1 MRLHHDTG
9 FTPLAWVK
17 PELDEI
23 LRLARRSLEDYF
35 ENQEDDSAMRYC
47 ASHLHQ
53 VQGSLRMLEL
63 RGAAAVAGEMERLA
77 EALVAGAVENREEA
91 FTVLMRGIVQ
101 LPDYLERIQA
111 GFRDVPQVLL
121 PLINEL
127 REVRA
132 QPPWQ
137 ESALFTPDLRRPL
150 PAHTQTFD
158 TDVSDAIRQE
168 RFIGLLGRFRRSL
181 ADARVRTDVASTLSD
196 MVAASAAAGELVSEE
211 GWRRLFWVTEGLAQ
225 ALDQGILEGSEPLL
239 NVLDAVTESL
249 AGIVDRGAATLAHEP
264 PQELTQQ
271 LLYFVA
277 QAPIGHVAL
286 DEIRRTFDLD
296 AYLPEQREIE
306 HARGSMGGH
315 NKALMTT
322 VTSAIKEDLLR
333 VKDALDLHMRNL
345 DAPAQSLADHVTA
358 LAGIADTLNML
369 DLAAPRRVVLEQR
382 TALEAMVGG
391 SRPIDESGLLDVA
404 GALLYVES
412 SLDDQ
417 VVQLGSG
424 DDGMA
429 AQEAGEPPPLPAS
442 EARQVLE
449 TLVREALTNFA
460 KARQCFVAFVEA
472 GWDWARLSDVPHLLA
487 EVSGALR
494 ILQIETAPGYID
506 AIATLTREQLI
517 ERRRL
522 PKATELDSL
531 ADALSS
537 MEYYLEALSERRGG
551 RDGILQTARNSLEQ
565 LGISV
570 DSLSDAR
577 SPAPAPAVVP
587 AMVTEARADSRQA
600 AKPAAQAGP
609 ARAEAEPSTDAE
621 TPAELEAPESQQRDS
636 ESDLAPIGESQ
647 PMGAE
652 SADSTAD
659 EAAETGLAASDDA
672 LAAAGETSSAP
683 ALDAEAGAGPQS
695 GDTGG
700 FEAVNEDIDDEI
712 REIFLEE
719 VEEEIQSLDSQLET
733 WRQTPE
739 DLALLRPIRR
749 IFHTLKGSGRLVGAT
764 TLGEFSWHIESAL
777 NRVLDGKRAASPAV
791 VSLIDSAR
799 GQLRALQ
806 GMLAGQTID
815 LQAVLAL
822 QHVADRVADGEEV
835 FDQSGVAS
843 PDSIPELEPSID
855 AQPEPV
861 AEADAPVESADSELS
876 EQPEAEPES
885 EPYIEIDI
893 DPVLQE
899 ILVTEVSGHLETL
912 RSWRDSAIPDSQ
924 PANDALLR
932 AVHTINGAF
941 AMAEVP
947 LVTELTVPLEG
958 YVRRLLA
965 TGEPA
970 SEPALALYSEVLAAL
985 EKTNRQ
991 LEQAKPRIPGYGDL
1005 PVRMEAIRDSLPEAA
1020 LPLAGVFGHG
1030 LDDEGDWQ
1038 DASIDWDATAAE
1050 SAFDGSEPSA
1060 LAPSQAA
1067 DSEPADAADP
1077 VAEPER
1083 QAPADALG
1091 EGDLA
1096 PVGVDDSISTDADLR
1111 DAESAPNGELDQ
1123 DAAPDSTEVQIQET
1137 TVDAGDAVEA
1147 IETLDASEREALSAE
1162 LAADALLAE
1171 LDHRISGSSLTD
1183 TSEPDELDESG
1194 LGLPTV
1200 GTLDKDASAAHP
1212 VARDE
1217 SAAVTVAEDA
1227 YEPESETEEPGASE
1241 PAAEELIRS
1250 AADEAADDETA
1261 PEALA
1266 DDSNS
1271 DSDADLESEPGL
1283 AASAQASPFQPV
1295 VDSDENGESAQTPS
1309 DDLIDADSMRAF
1321 DEMVEAFAAESDESE
1336 QSGELVL
1343 NDVSGPDAEA
1353 AESPADTEA
1362 QIDQWSAEQS
1372 AAEFELELSLDGS
1385 ADGGAGDD
1393 TPWLELTDEIYQTM
1407 GSAQPPDAS
1416 EPATATDVDSAPSIY
1431 TAEELAELE
1440 ALFAAEAAETLGSPD
1455 GVGGSVGPEVSTE
1468 VGSEPA
1474 AEEADEPKLLGEAPA
1489 DDSGSPDAVGQAPER
1504 DSEALEPTGQPV
1516 PDAGIESEAVEVPAE
1531 ESADAQIRFDPVEP
1545 AIESSD
1551 EAAAEPEAE
1560 PRTEPEAEAEGV
1572 TEAEGEAE
1580 AEPEIQS
1587 EAESQAESEAE
1598 SESEAMAEAQPA
1610 EADDGQPTPIQ
1621 DIDVESDEPLDVSD
1635 LDLDLLDIFVE
1646 ESRDLLD
1653 SADSLVARLR
1663 DAPTEREPIIGLQRD
1678 LHTLKGGARM
1688 AGVFAIG
1695 DLSHVMESLLEAVAE
1710 GRRDLSRDGV
1720 RLLEAGLDRL
1730 HGMSDRVANRQA
1742 LSMPAHLVARF
1753 DAMVRGEAAPA
1764 APGEAAPGGMP
1775 GLAKPTFPPPLAPLS
1790 QPMDPE
1796 DLPAEDEGVGIKAP
1810 QEQVRIRADL
1820 LDRLVNYAG
1829 EVAIYRSRLEQ
1840 QVSGFRGN
1848 LNEFEQTNTRLRD
1861 QLRKLDMETEAQIMA
1876 RYQREPESADAAFD
1890 PLEMDR
1896 FSTLQQLSRA
1906 LAESSA
1912 DLTSLQ
1918 STLEDLTRQY
1928 ETLLQ
1933 QQSRVS
1939 TDLQEGLM
1947 RTRMVPF
1954 ESLVPRLRRVL
1965 RQAGGELGKQV
1976 QLKVEGAQGEMD
1988 RSVLERMT
1996 APLEHMLRNAVAHGL
2011 ETPDQ
2016 RAAADKP
2023 EEGTVSLAVRREGSE
2038 VVIVVADDGRGLDA
2052 DAIRRKAI
2060 ERGRLAADAEV
2071 SRNELYAYILE
2082 TGFSTAREVSRL
2094 AGRGVGMDVVHSEIR
2109 QLGGSLHIDS
2119 EFGSGSRFT
2128 IRLPFS
2134 MAVTQ
2139 AVFVRI
2145 GETIHAVPIASVRGV
2160 GRISRDALN
2169 EQLANGD
2176 AVYQYAGETFPIHD
2190 LGVLLNQAQVRAS
2203 ESLQIPLLLIRSGD
2217 LRAAVLVDQ
2226 VVGNREIVV
2235 KPVGPQIGSI
2245 PGVFGATIMGDGSVV
2260 IILDVAPLVRRTIS
2274 QAEAGRVA
2282 LAPVEVQKRVV
2293 PLVMVVDDSITMRK
2307 VTGRV
2312 LERNNLEVIAAK
2324 DGIDAIEKMAER
2336 VPDLMLLD
2344 VEMPRMDGY
2353 ELAIHMRADSRLR
2366 NVPII
2371 MITSRTGEKH
2381 RQRALEVGVNDYLG
2395 KPYQE
2400 SELIKRVT
2408 ELLHQA
2414 GGNV

>member
-158 TDVSDAIRQE
+158 PDVSDAIRQE

-181 ADARVRTDVASTLSD
+181 ADARVRTDVAGTLSD
-196 MVAASAAAGELVSEE
+196 LVAASAAAGELVSEE

-239 NVLDAVTESL
+239 DALDAVTESL
-249 AGIVDRGAATLAHEP
+249 AGIVDRGAAALAHEP

-277 QAPIGHVAL
+277 HAPIGHGAL

-382 TALEAMVGG
+382 AALEAMVGG

-517 ERRRL
+517 ERQRL
-522 PKATELDSL
+522 PKANELDSL

-537 MEYYLEALSERRGG
+537 LEYYLEALSERRGG

-577 SPAPAPAVVP
+577 PSAPAPTVVP
-587 AMVTEARADSRQA
+587 AVVAEARADSRL
-600 AKPAAQAGP
+600 PVETAAQAGP

-621 TPAELEAPESQQRDS
+621 TPTEPEAPESQQWES
-636 ESDLAPIGESQ
+636 ASDLAPIGESQ
-647 PMGAE
+647 PIGAE
-652 SADSTAD
+652 SADSTAGD
-659 EAAETGLAASDDA
+659 AAETGLAASDDA
-672 LAAAGETSSAP
+672 LAAAGETSATP
-683 ALDAEAGAGPQS
+683 ALDAGAGAGPKS

-700 FEAVNEDIDDEI
+700 FETVNEDIDDEI

-739 DLALLRPIRR
+739 DMAQLRPIRR

-835 FDQSGVAS
+835 FDQSGVAP

-861 AEADAPVESADSELS
+861 AEADAPVDSADSEPS

-885 EPYIEIDI
+885 EPGIEIDI

-899 ILVTEVSGHLETL
+899 ILVAEVSGHLETL
-912 RSWRDSAIPDSQ
+912 RGWRDSAIPDSQ

-970 SEPALALYSEVLAAL
+970 AEPALALYSEVLAAL

-1005 PVRMEAIRDSLPEAA
+1005 PARMEAIRDSLPEAA

-1030 LDDEGDWQ
+1030 FEDEEDWQ
-1038 DASIDWDATAAE
+1038 DASIDWDATEAE
-1050 SAFDGSEPSA
+1050 SAPDGSEPSA
-1060 LAPSQAA
+1060 LAPPHAA
-1067 DSEPADAADP
+1067 EP
-1077 VAEPER
+1077 VAEPDR
-1083 QAPADALG
+1083 HPLADALD

-1096 PVGVDDSISTDADLR
+1096 PVGVDDSPSTDADLKA
-1111 DAESAPNGELDQ
+1111 AEPAPNGELDQ
-1123 DAAPDSTEVQIQET
+1123 DAAPDSLEVQIPEPA
-1137 TVDAGDAVEA
+1137 VDAGDAVEA
-1147 IETLDASEREALSAE
+1147 VEILDASEREALSAE

-1183 TSEPDELDESG
+1183 TSEVDGLDESG

-1200 GTLDKDASAAHP
+1200 GALDQDASAAHP

-1217 SAAVTVAEDA
+1217 SAAVTVADDA
-1227 YEPESETEEPGASE
+1227 FEPESDTEEPGASE
-1241 PAAEELIRS
+1241 PAAEESIRS
-1250 AADEAADDETA
+1250 VVDEAADAETT

-1266 DDSNS
+1266 AVTDTDT
-1271 DSDADLESEPGL
+1271 DLESGSGL
-1283 AASAQASPFQPV
+1283 AASSQASPFQPV
-1295 VDSDENGESAQTPS
+1295 VDSDESGESAQAPS

-1336 QSGELVL
+1336 QTDERVL
-1343 NDVSGPDAEA
+1343 TDVSGPDAEA
-1353 AESPADTEA
+1353 TEPPADIEA

-1372 AAEFELELSLDGS
+1372 AAEFELELSLDS
-1385 ADGGAGDD
+1385 TADPGAADD
-1393 TPWLELTDEIYQTM
+1393 TPWLELTDEIYQTLD
-1407 GSAQPPDAS
+1407 SAQPSDAG
-1416 EPATATDVDSAPSIY
+1416 EPATAEDVDSAPSIY

-1440 ALFAAEAAETLGSPD
+1440 ALFAAEAAETLGSSD
-1455 GVGGSVGPEVSTE
+1455 GEAESVGPEISAE

-1474 AEEADEPKLLGEAPA
+1474 VEEADEPMLLGEAPA

-1504 DSEALEPTGQPV
+1504 DSEALEPTDQPV
-1516 PDAGIESEAVEVPAE
+1516 PDAGIESEAVETPAE
-1531 ESADAQIRFDPVEP
+1531 ESADAQIRSDAVEP
-1545 AIESSD
+1545 SPESSD
-1551 EAAAEPEAE
+1551 EAAVELEAEPWTEPEA
-1560 PRTEPEAEAEGV
+1560 EAEAEGV
-1572 TEAEGEAE
+1572 TEAEGEVE
-1580 AEPEIQS
+1580 AEPEAEPEVQS
-1587 EAESQAESEAE
+1587 EAESEAE
-1598 SESEAMAEAQPA
+1598 SESEAIAEAQPA

-1621 DIDVESDEPLDVSD
+1621 DPDVESDEPLDVSD

-1742 LSMPAHLVARF
+1742 LSMPTHLVARF

-1764 APGEAAPGGMP
+1764 ARGEAAPDGAP
-1775 GLAKPTFPPPLAPLS
+1775 ELAKPGSPPPLAPLS

-1918 STLEDLTRQY
+1918 NTLEDLTRQY

-2016 RAAADKP
+2016 RAAAGKP

-2071 SRNELYAYILE
+2071 SRNELYAFILE

-2119 EFGSGSRFT
+2119 EFGAGSRFT

-2169 EQLANGD
+2169 EQLADGD

-2312 LERNNLEVIAAK
+2312 LERNNFEVIAAK